1 MKRILN
7 NILVTGGAGF
17 IGCNFIRYLL
27 TKTNFEGRVVNV
39 DKITYAGNEGSL
51 HDIRETYSKRYIFE
65 KHDICD
71 YRSIKR
77 ILNEYNIDTVVHF
90 AAESHVDNSIYGPK
104 NFVETNIIGT
114 SVLLEVARESWLNRN
129 NVLFHH
135 ISTDEVYGSLGDEG
149 YFHETTRYNPRN
161 PYSASKAA
169 ADHLVKAYFH
179 TYQMP
184 ITMSNCSNN
193 FGPYQHLEKLIPVV
207 ISKMRKGES
216 IPVYGEGKNVR
227 DWLYV
232 EDHCDAIWKI
242 MNGGKVGET
251 YNIGGEN
258 EWKNIDLVN
267 LLCET
272 LAKINGKE
280 KGFYKSLIT
289 FVTDRKGHDL
299 RYAVNCD
306 KIKRELGWS
315 QKYNF
320 EYALENT
327 VRWYL

>member
-1 MKRILN
+1 MKRVLN

-17 IGCNFIRYLL
+17 IGCNFIRYLF
-27 TKTNFEGRVVNV
+27 TKTSFEGQIVNV
-39 DKITYAGNEGSL
+39 DKITYAGNESYL
-51 HDIRETYSKRYIFE
+51 HDIRKTYNKRYIFE
-65 KHDICD
+65 KCDICD
-71 YRSIKR
+71 YVSIKR
-77 ILNEYNIDTVVHF
+77 ILNEYNIDTIIHF

-104 NFVETNIIGT
+104 NFVDTNIVGT
-114 SVLLEVARESWLNRN
+114 SVLLEVARESWLDRDD
-129 NVLFHH
+129 VLFHH
-135 ISTDEVYGSLGDEG
+135 ISTDEVYGSLDDEG
-149 YFHETTRYNPRN
+149 YFYETTPYNPRN

-179 TYQMP
+179 TYKMP

-193 FGPYQHLEKLIPVV
+193 FGAYQHLEKLIPVV
-207 ISKMRKGES
+207 ISKMKKGEK

-232 EDHCDAIWKI
+232 EDHCSAIWKI
-242 MNGGKVGET
+242 INSGKTGDT

-258 EWKNIDLVN
+258 EWTNIDLVK
-267 LLCET
+267 LLCEI
-272 LAKINGKE
+272 LAKINQKE
-280 KGFYKSLIT
+280 KDHYKSLIT

-306 KIKRELGWS
+306 KIKNDLGWS
-315 QKYNF
+315 QQYNF
-320 EYALENT
+320 KKALENT